1 MKTNRAVGQSK
12 KTEAFASRKATRHEL
27 HEFTKHVS
35 IRESHPNMYKL
46 LMIIA
51 FMFIALAINLYF
63 SKPTFRPYGLQKE
76 VIATVYLF
84 LGVGKIVFLNLYH
97 NLKMVRLIMAIA
109 TAFMLFW
116 GLSNTQQSLAGK
128 ASFQLPILFVTLAL
142 LNLALLL
149 EPSSNPMTGNDKD
162 SEQE

>member
-1 MKTNRAVGQSK
+1 MTLEAESEGTK
-12 KTEAFASRKATRHEL
+12 KAKRRILYEI
-27 HEFTKHVS
+27 TKHVS

-51 FMFIALAINLYF
+51 VMFIALAVNLYF
-63 SKPTFRPYGLQKE
+63 SKPTFRPYGIQKE
-76 VIATVYLF
+76 LIATVYLI
-84 LGVGKIVFLNLYH
+84 LGVGKIVFLNLHH

-109 TAFMLFW
+109 TGFMLFW
-116 GLSNTQQSLAGK
+116 GVSNTQQSFAGK

-149 EPSSNPMTGNDKD
+149 EPSSNPLTGNDKD
-162 SEQE
+162 SEKE